1 VGRVVDPYAVL
12 LPVVMRAGCFPALPP
27 SFPSPGRVP
36 RPGKKKGRAEFH
48 AQAITRHQEDTMYDL
63 TVLARVEQQR
73 IAREAAHPAR
83 YLLADL
89 EHARRTAR
97 REARQAARAHAEGR
111 RWWKPWGRTRPAAA

>member
-1 VGRVVDPYAVL
+1 MPCCCLSSCGQAASPRFLRP
-12 LPVVMRAGCFPALPP
+12 FPP
-27 SFPSPGRVP
+27 SAAARGR
-36 RPGKKKGRAEFH
+36 GKKKGRAEFH
-48 AQAITRHQEDTMYDL
+48 SQSITRHKEDTMNDL

-97 REARQAARAHAEGR
+97 REARQAARAQREGA
-111 RWWKPWGRTRPAAA
+111 RWWKPWRRTRPAAA